1 MNKDKALKALE
12 EDFKIFKKL
21 PKKIRD
27 DVDVKNYALSQA
39 IDNTDDQWEWSYY
52 LLNSKSN
59 NLNQEDD
66 YSNDDS
72 YLTLKLAEISHS
84 NITYLSSI
92 SKKLRNDIN
101 FFKAL
106 YEIRPKNFGWGYLEY
121 ASKKVKSNREIAI
134 SAIKAFPGDFFYLDQ
149 SLYQDHKILAT
160 ALELIPNLVNNV
172 IFTESLLVD
181 KDFTSLL
188 NKKTKNMLKAC
199 LTQKDAFRSKLPSPQ
214 LNLEPL
220 TEDEFKMFIFGF
232 IQIFLFSED
241 CDNQPFNTFSSELKN
256 KLESIFTAVSFYDWP
271 LLVNIP
277 AQSLV
282 FDAENELVDMALKN
296 YSEKIISFSSVYF
309 QNISFNKVYTKL
321 CELGIELL
329 AQSSLVE
336 DGQQSDFEA
345 LREETQMNIFSSFNL
360 TNQTQSNLKQRRWK
374 KNVANLFLRK
384 CVLWRGQF
392 DLDEFDCPYDNP
404 AYYELLQLV
413 SARFKANRF
422 VFSTGIFNLSD
433 LLEGDE
439 LSAELKQNPNWGGT
453 SLDSIISLNRDISM
467 EKYYLITEHFDNACA
482 QKFTNLVSMKAL
494 FEWLYREYGLTI
506 NFLNNNIF
514 LKRNKLIKFQK
525 FKSKLNLDDDFL
537 SFLRKDLKNFA
548 GIKSK
553 EDFNLEYLSQFSSLD
568 GEESNDNIKAK
579 IGKDGYEFI
588 DPQHPELGLLSKV
601 EFDDLW
607 SEIQI
612 NLASPVDGK
621 YLNKEKEFMF
631 FPDETSSIQA
641 FEKYISL
648 AVSKL
653 EESQKT
659 GSYSIQQ
666 SEIPMMRKGRILIDN
681 MTDNIQ
687 NIGLLE
693 DSAEMGYALEL
704 CLKTEILF
712 YLKHDDSIDEVA
724 AYKYSSDQFSI
735 EENLYSQII
744 KVFVVKFKNG
754 DCEMMALP
762 FFRR

>member
-1 MNKDKALKALE
+1 MKP
-12 EDFKIFKKL
+12 KILVTRKL
-21 PKKIRD
+21 ID
-27 DVDVKNYALSQA
+27 LSEQR
-39 IDNTDDQWEWSYY
+39 
-52 LLNSKSN
+52 LL
-59 NLNQEDD
+59 
-66 YSNDDS
+66 
-72 YLTLKLAEISHS
+72 
-84 NITYLSSI
+84 
-92 SKKLRNDIN
+92 
-101 FFKAL
+101 
-106 YEIRPKNFGWGYLEY
+106 KNF
-121 ASKKVKSNREIAI
+121 
-134 SAIKAFPGDFFYLDQ
+134 
-149 SLYQDHKILAT
+149 
-160 ALELIPNLVNNV
+160 
-172 IFTESLLVD
+172 
-181 KDFTSLL
+181 
-188 NKKTKNMLKAC
+188 
-199 LTQKDAFRSKLPSPQ
+199 DA
-214 LNLEPL
+214 
-220 TEDEFKMFIFGF
+220 
-232 IQIFLFSED
+232 
-241 CDNQPFNTFSSELKN
+241 
-256 KLESIFTAVSFYDWP
+256 
-271 LLVNIP
+271 
-277 AQSLV
+277 
-282 FDAENELVDMALKN
+282 
-296 YSEKIISFSSVYF
+296 
-309 QNISFNKVYTKL
+309 
-321 CELGIELL
+321 
-329 AQSSLVE
+329 
-336 DGQQSDFEA
+336 
-345 LREETQMNIFSSFNL
+345 
-360 TNQTQSNLKQRRWK
+360 
-374 KNVANLFLRK
+374 
-384 CVLWRGQF
+384 
-392 DLDEFDCPYDNP
+392 
-404 AYYELLQLV
+404 
-413 SARFKANRF
+413 
-422 VFSTGIFNLSD
+422 
-433 LLEGDE
+433 
-439 LSAELKQNPNWGGT
+439 
-453 SLDSIISLNRDISM
+453 
-467 EKYYLITEHFDNACA
+467 
-482 QKFTNLVSMKAL
+482 
-494 FEWLYREYGLTI
+494 
-506 NFLNNNIF
+506 
-514 LKRNKLIKFQK
+514 
-525 FKSKLNLDDDFL
+525 KLNLDDDFL